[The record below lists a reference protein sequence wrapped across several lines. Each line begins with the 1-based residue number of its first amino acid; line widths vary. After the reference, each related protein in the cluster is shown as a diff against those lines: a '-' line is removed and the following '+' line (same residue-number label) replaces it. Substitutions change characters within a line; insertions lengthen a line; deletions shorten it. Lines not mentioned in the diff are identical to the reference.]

1 MEIDGSVI
9 KWGTDEKS
17 LDNLREEIRQGRLDA
32 EHLLSVIG
40 SLNRRLLAALQR
52 IEELE
57 REKGGSG
64 KVEQPFS
71 VREEEKRQEA
81 RGRTRKR
88 KRPGKGVRCGR
99 LRTAD
104 KIALAQ
110 RTEQVF
116 PDGLPSPLR
125 GSVVRQS
132 APVAELLSE
141 PETAQIAG

>member
-1 MEIDGSVI
+1 MEIGESVI
-9 KWGTDEKS
+9 KWGMDEKS
-17 LDNLREEIRQGRLDA
+17 LDNPREEIRQGRLDA

-57 REKGGSG
+57 REKGGAG

-88 KRPGKGVRCGR
+88 KRPGKGVR
-99 LRTAD
+99 
-104 KIALAQ
+104 
-110 RTEQVF
+110 
-116 PDGLPSPLR
+116 
-125 GSVVRQS
+125 
-132 APVAELLSE
+132 
-141 PETAQIAG
+141 